1 MKNAQITHPIAP
13 LKIKH
18 NTARSRLKSEIV
30 FGSLST
36 GCKGSGVCKVVPSDT
51 MTTDWKCP
59 HATAWISVTANNR
72 LRFAFIKSSMSEQ
85 MIRRY
90 FRWQLFQVFEPYTM
104 PVFIEKKMKLNRKM
118 TIAPG
123 IYVVRETTIELIVD
137 FNII

>member
-1 MKNAQITHPIAP
+1 MKNAQIRYPIAP
-13 LKIKH
+13 LKIKN

-51 MTTDWKCP
+51 MTTEWKCP
-59 HATAWISVTANNR
+59 HATAWISVTTNNK

-90 FRWQLFQVFEPYTM
+90 FRWQLFQVFEPYAM
-104 PVFIEKKMKLNRKM
+104 PVFIEKRLKINRKM

-123 IYVVRETTIELIVD
+123 IYTVRDSNNELIVD
-137 FNII
+137 FNIL